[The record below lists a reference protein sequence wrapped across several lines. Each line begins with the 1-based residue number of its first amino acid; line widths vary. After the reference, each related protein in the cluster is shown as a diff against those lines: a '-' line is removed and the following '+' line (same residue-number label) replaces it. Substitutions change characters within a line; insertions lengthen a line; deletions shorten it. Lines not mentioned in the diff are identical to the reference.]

1 MTKKILVVDD
11 EPQIGE
17 MIGALLSEAGY
28 AVMISSHFSDA
39 IEKAKAVIP
48 DLVLSDVVMPDSSGF
63 EICRKVKEILKP
75 HPPQVILMTSKLTAF
90 DPVLAR
96 EMGADDFVVKT
107 SNMAMVLRAV
117 KQTLSDS

>member
-1 MTKKILVVDD
+1 MTKKILIVDD
-11 EPQIGE
+11 EPQVCE

-28 AVMISSHFSDA
+28 TVTISSYFSDA
-39 IEKAKAVIP
+39 IEKAKTVIP
-48 DLVLSDVVMPDSSGF
+48 DLVLADVVMPDSSGF

-75 HPPQVILMTSKLTAF
+75 HPPQVILMTAKLTAL

-107 SNMAMVLRAV
+107 SNMAMILRAV
-117 KQTLSDS
+117 KKMLSDS